1 MFMYKTTVT
10 LLLFI
15 FFYSCSTKKDIIYMN
30 NEYEISDLEINYL
43 RYKIKVDDIL
53 KIDIISDNSQV
64 DLNTN
69 NNADRFNK
77 TALLYSGFKVNGDGY
92 ISYPNLGDIK
102 ALDMTITELSDYI
115 LEQVIS
121 KEIHLPGVI
130 VDIKL
135 VNSYFSV
142 LGEVN
147 SPGRYEFLENNLN
160 FLEALSMA
168 GDITITGDRN
178 NIRVLREDNDK
189 LIIKNIDISKYDFVK
204 SEFFQIQSGDIIVVN
219 PNKRKIQSA
228 GVIASPS
235 NLFSIL
241 SFIMSGVLFLRNIN

>member
-1 MFMYKTTVT
+1 MYKTTIT

-64 DLNTN
+64 DLNRN

-92 ISYPNLGDIK
+92 ISYPNIGDIK

-115 LEQVIS
+115 LEQVIL

-178 NIRVLREDNDK
+178 NIRVLREDSDK
-189 LIIKNIDISKYDFVK
+189 LVIKDIDISKYDFVK
-204 SEFFQIQSGDIIVVN
+204 SEFFQIQSGDIIIVN

-228 GVIASPS
+228 GVISSPS

-241 SFIMSGVLFLRNIN
+241 SFLMSGVLFLRNIN